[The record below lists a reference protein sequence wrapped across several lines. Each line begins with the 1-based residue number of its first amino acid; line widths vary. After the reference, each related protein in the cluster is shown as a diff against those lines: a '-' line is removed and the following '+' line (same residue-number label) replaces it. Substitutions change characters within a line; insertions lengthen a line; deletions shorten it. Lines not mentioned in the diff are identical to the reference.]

1 MSTQAVPALLADE
14 LPDELDK
21 LEERAPDTAPLF
33 LPLDIGPV
41 LLRLEKGRFTSAD
54 FEFFAAENPD
64 LRLEMNKEGEMIVMM
79 PVGFSGSRRN
89 GKLTARLVNWAE
101 EDGSGIAVD
110 ATAGFTLPNGAE
122 RSPDA
127 AWVRRELLAA
137 LTEAEQEKFLPLC
150 PDFVVEL
157 RSSSDR
163 LKTVKA
169 KMEEYIE
176 NGAQLGWLID
186 PRKKKVHIYRP
197 GVPIV
202 ILDNPAEVSGDP
214 LLPGF
219 VLKLTG
225 IID

>member
-1 MSTQAVPALLADE
+1 MSLQAVPALA
-14 LPDELDK
+14 PDEP
-21 LEERAPDTAPLF
+21 EESAPLTAPLF
-33 LPLDIGPV
+33 LPLNIGPV
-41 LLRLEKGRFTSAD
+41 LLRLEEGRFNAAD

-79 PVGFSGSRRN
+79 PVGFAGSRRN
-89 GKLTARLVNWAE
+89 ANLTARLVNWAN
-101 EDGSGIAVD
+101 EDGSGIAVE

-127 AWVRRELLAA
+127 AWVRRDRLAA
-137 LTEAEQEKFLPLC
+137 LTEAEQEKFLHLC

-157 RSSSDR
+157 RSASDR

-169 KMEEYIE
+169 KLEEYIE

-197 GVPIV
+197 GAPVE
-202 ILDNPAEVSGDP
+202 ILDNPTEVSGEP
-214 LLPGF
+214 LLKGF
-219 VLKLTG
+219 VLKLAG
-225 IID
+225 ILD